1 MTEIV
6 EDDKFAACDVV
17 MKTLRRFGRN
27 HAVVPAPDDEG
38 WQVQLSYAVGG
49 SSRPALSGPIYERA
63 AIAFPT
69 EKIAVLIDELRCNLR
84 LVGVGVAQSLGHKCA
99 RKRVPYDPVDCGQ
112 LGEIKR
118 QRG

>member
-49 SSRPALSGPIYERA
+49 SSRPALSGRRWAGPA
-63 AIAFPT
+63 ASKR
-69 EKIAVLIDELRCNLR
+69 EGDQDDEDR
-84 LVGVGVAQSLGHKCA
+84 GSYASET
-99 RKRVPYDPVDCGQ
+99 DCG
-112 LGEIKR
+112 
-118 QRG
+118 